1 MKKLIA
7 IGLALLVLIPG
18 AQAFAHAQL
27 VGAFPKANAKVSQAV
42 SQVKLT
48 FDDDLILLGDSN
60 QITVTNSTKQR
71 VDNAKSVVFGN
82 QLSVGL
88 KKLKIGKYKVS
99 YRALSADGHP
109 ISATYSFSVTK

>member
-7 IGLALLVLIPG
+7 IGLTLLVLIPG
-18 AQAFAHAQL
+18 AQAYAHAQL

-42 SQVKLT
+42 KQVKLT
-48 FDDDLILLGDSN
+48 FDDDLIVLGDSN
-60 QITVTNSTKQR
+60 QITVTNSKKQR
-71 VDNAKSVVFGN
+71 VDSANTLVFGN
-82 QLSVGL
+82 QLTVGL

>member
-18 AQAFAHAQL
+18 AQAYAHAQL
-27 VGAFPKANAKVSQAV
+27 VRAFPKANAKVSQAV
-42 SQVKLT
+42 KQVKLT
-48 FDDDLILLGDSN
+48 FDDDLIVLGDSN
-60 QITVTNSTKQR
+60 QITVTNSKKQR
-71 VDNAKSVVFGN
+71 VDSANTLVVGN
-82 QLSVGL
+82 QLTVGL

>member
-42 SQVKLT
+42 KQVKLT
-48 FDDDLILLGDSN
+48 FDDDLIVLGDSN
-60 QITVTNSTKQR
+60 QITVTNSKKQR
-71 VDNAKSVVFGN
+71 VDDGNNMVVGN

-88 KKLKIGKYKVS
+88 KKLKIGTYKVT

-109 ISATYSFSVTK
+109 ITASYSFAVKK

>member
-7 IGLALLVLIPG
+7 FALALLVLMPG

-27 VGAFPKANAKVSQAV
+27 IGVYPKANAKVSQ
-42 SQVKLT
+42 SIKQVKLT
-48 FDDDLILLGDSN
+48 FDDDLIVLGDSN
-60 QITVTNSTKQR
+60 RITVTNSKKQR
-71 VDNAKSVVFGN
+71 VDKSNSAVLGN

-88 KKLKIGKYKVS
+88 NKLKIGKYKVT

-109 ISATYSFSVTK
+109 ISASYSFSVTK

>member
-7 IGLALLVLIPG
+7 IGLALLVLSPG
-18 AQAFAHAQL
+18 APAFAHAQL
-27 VGAFPKANAKVSQAV
+27 VGAFPKANAKVSQAA

-48 FDDDLILLGDSN
+48 FDDDLIALGDSN
-60 QITVTNSTKQR
+60 QITVTNSKKQR
-71 VDNAKSVVFGN
+71 VDNAKSVVVGN

-88 KKLKIGKYKVS
+88 KKLKFGKYKVS

-109 ISATYSFSVTK
+109 ITASYSFTVNK

>member
-7 IGLALLVLIPG
+7 IVLALLVLIPG

-48 FDDDLILLGDSN
+48 FDDNLIVLGDSN
-60 QITVTNSTKQR
+60 QITVTNSKKQR
-71 VDNAKSVVFGN
+71 VDNEKSVVVGN

-109 ISATYSFSVTK
+109 ISATYSFWVTK

>member
-1 MKKLIA
+1 MKKLFA

-48 FDDDLILLGDSN
+48 FDDDLIELGNSN
-60 QITVTNSTKQR
+60 FIIVTNSKKER
-71 VDNAKSVVFGN
+71 VDFNNPKVVGN
-82 QLSVGL
+82 QISV
-88 KKLKIGKYKVS
+88 KLRKPTIGKYKVS
-99 YRALSADGHP
+99 YRIISSDGHP
-109 ISATYSFSVTK
+109 IEGSYFFRVTR

>member
-7 IGLALLVLIPG
+7 IGLALLVLSPG
-18 AQAFAHAQL
+18 APAFAHAQL

-42 SQVKLT
+42 LQVKLT
-48 FDDDLILLGDSN
+48 FDDDLIALGDSN
-60 QITVTNSTKQR
+60 QITVTNSKKQR
-71 VDNAKSVVFGN
+71 VDNAKSVVVGN

-88 KKLKIGKYKVS
+88 KKLKFGKYKVS

-109 ISATYSFSVTK
+109 ITASYSFTVNK

>member
-42 SQVKLT
+42 KQVKLT
-48 FDDDLILLGDSN
+48 FDDDLIVLGDSN
-60 QITVTNSTKQR
+60 QITVTNSMKQR
-71 VDNAKSVVFGN
+71 VDTANTLVFGN
-82 QLSVGL
+82 QLTVGL

>member
-1 MKKLIA
+1 MKKLFA

-27 VGAFPKANAKVSQAV
+27 VGAFPKSNAKVSQAV
-42 SQVKLT
+42 KQVKLI
-48 FDDDLILLGDSN
+48 FDDDLIALGDSN
-60 QITVTNSTKQR
+60 QITVTNSKKQR
-71 VDNAKSVVFGN
+71 VDAANTLVVGN
-82 QLSVGL
+82 QLTVGL

>member
-7 IGLALLVLIPG
+7 IGLALLVLLPG

-48 FDDDLILLGDSN
+48 FDDDLIELGDLN
-60 QITVTNSTKQR
+60 FIIVTNFKKQR
-71 VDNAKSVVFGN
+71 VDLNNPKIVGN
-82 QLSVGL
+82 QIGVKLRKLS
-88 KKLKIGKYKVS
+88 IGKYKVS
-99 YRALSADGHP
+99 YRVISSDGHP
-109 ISATYSFSVTK
+109 IEASYFFRVTR